1 MAKRRIGRA
10 EVERRK
16 GIVGRW
22 LRSGESAAEFGG
34 RLGISQ
40 WVLYSW
46 AKQTKGAGRP
56 GRSTRKRR
64 PRESDASAPGE
75 RQDFVPVRLV
85 ADEHPASWSPDG
97 GFVEIQLRGGDVV
110 RIMGEVP
117 SERVRAVLAAVRQ
130 AC

>member
-10 EVERRK
+10 EIERRK

-34 RLGISQ
+34 RLGVSQ
-40 WVLYSW
+40 WALYSW
-46 AKQTKGAGRP
+46 AKQTKCALRP
-56 GRSTRKRR
+56 GSSPRKRR
-64 PRESDASAPGE
+64 SREVNASTSGE
-75 RQDFVPVRLV
+75 GQGFVPVQLV
-85 ADEHPASWSPDG
+85 QDEHMRSSPDG
-97 GFVEIQLRGGDVV
+97 GFVEIELRGGDVV
-110 RIMGEVP
+110 RVMGEVP